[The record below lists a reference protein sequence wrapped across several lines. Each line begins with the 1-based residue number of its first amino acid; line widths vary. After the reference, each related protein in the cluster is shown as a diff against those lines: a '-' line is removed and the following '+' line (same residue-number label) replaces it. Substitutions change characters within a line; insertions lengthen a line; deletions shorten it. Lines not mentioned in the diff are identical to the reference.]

1 MTDLESQIQALQ
13 AQLDRQ
19 WLVLSEL
26 HHHVLNQHQPAFAI
40 ATEAPVAQP
49 ETIADTDSQIQR
61 LHAQLTAAYGRIAA
75 LEEQVLNQSP
85 HLQYR

>member
-26 HHHVLNQHQPAFAI
+26 HQHVLQQRQPPL
-40 ATEAPVAQP
+40 APPPAAS
-49 ETIADTDSQIQR
+49 ETSPDADSQVQR
-61 LHAQLTAAYGRIAA
+61 LHAQLIAAYGRIAA

>member
-1 MTDLESQIQALQ
+1 MTDLESQIRELQ

-19 WLVLSEL
+19 WLVLCEL
-26 HHHVLNQHQPAFAI
+26 HQYVLQQQPSFSVAV
-40 ATEAPVAQP
+40 ATP
-49 ETIADTDSQIQR
+49 ESTADADLQVQR

>member
-1 MTDLESQIQALQ
+1 MTNDLESQIRDLQ
-13 AQLDRQ
+13 TQLDRQ

-26 HHHVLNQHQPAFAI
+26 HQHVLQQRQPAL
-40 ATEAPVAQP
+40 ATSPAEP
-49 ETIADTDSQIQR
+49 ESSSAADPQIQR